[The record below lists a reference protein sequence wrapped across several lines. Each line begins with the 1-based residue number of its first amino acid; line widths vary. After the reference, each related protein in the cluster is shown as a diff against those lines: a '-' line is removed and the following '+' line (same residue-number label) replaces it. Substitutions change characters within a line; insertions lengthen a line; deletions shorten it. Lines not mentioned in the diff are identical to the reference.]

1 MDKKPDM
8 HQLTEEECRLGWE
21 EYLLKREEY
30 RLEQEECPVEHDEYP
45 IEDQW
50 DEEYFWED
58 FGLITLVLLGSII
71 LNLLIFLDPLQWLL
85 EL

>member
-8 HQLTEEECRLGWE
+8 HQLTEEEYPLEEE
-21 EYLLKREEY
+21 EYL
-30 RLEQEECPVEHDEYP
+30 

-58 FGLITLVLLGSII
+58 FGLIALVLLGSII

-85 EL
+85 AP